1 MNHSSPLPPLDALL
15 AVLAAYR
22 CGSFTG
28 AADELNITHGAVSRR
43 IGAVEHWV
51 GAPVFE
57 RHGRGVRLTLEGQR
71 CVSVFTQTLETL
83 ETARLASGVP
93 QALEVVR
100 ISVVP
105 SFARLWLLPRL
116 SAVEGVPPVFRLAID
131 VQQRFADL
139 DQVDLAVRYGRGNWP
154 DGFTIPL
161 FQETLVP
168 AASPAL
174 AHLIG
179 KSPSPSE
186 MLRHV
191 LIHDSDPGPWR
202 QWLRSH
208 GAAYSLRPQDR
219 QFPDYDLALQA
230 AAGGHG
236 IVLLRR
242 PYAEAY
248 LTDGRLLTLSDVE
261 EPNPQR
267 FHLLARKG
275 PMRRPVKLLIDRLVS
290 QSAAGSL

>member
-1 MNHSSPLPPLDALL
+1 MDALL

-43 IGAVEHWV
+43 ISAVEQWV

-83 ETARLASGVP
+83 ETAKLDAGVA

-116 SAVEGVPPVFRLAID
+116 AAIEGVPPVFRLAID

-139 DQVDLAVRYGRGNWP
+139 DQVDLAVRYGRGHWP

-186 MLRHV
+186 LLRHV
-191 LIHDSDPGPWR
+191 LIHDSDAGPWR

-208 GAAYSLRPQDR
+208 GTGYSLRPQDR

-248 LTDGRLLTLSDVE
+248 LKDGRLLTLSDVE
-261 EPNPQR
+261 GPNPQR

-275 PMRRPVKLLIDRLVS
+275 PLRRPVKLLIDRLVS
-290 QSAAGSL
+290 QSAVGVA

>member
-1 MNHSSPLPPLDALL
+1 M
-15 AVLAAYR
+15 
-22 CGSFTG
+22 
-28 AADELNITHGAVSRR
+28 
-43 IGAVEHWV
+43 
-51 GAPVFE
+51 
-57 RHGRGVRLTLEGQR
+57 
-71 CVSVFTQTLETL
+71 
-83 ETARLASGVP
+83 
-93 QALEVVR
+93 
-100 ISVVP
+100 
-105 SFARLWLLPRL
+105 
-116 SAVEGVPPVFRLAID
+116 
-131 VQQRFADL
+131 
-139 DQVDLAVRYGRGNWP
+139 
-154 DGFTIPL
+154 
-161 FQETLVP
+161 
-168 AASPAL
+168 
-174 AHLIG
+174 
-179 KSPSPSE
+179 
-186 MLRHV
+186 

-208 GAAYSLRPQDR
+208 GAGYSLRPQDR

-248 LTDGRLLTLSDVE
+248 LTDGRLLTLSDLE